1 MLDIR
6 TLYFLLTLSTVISG
20 MAVMLMHTPEPVR
33 RTSAMRWGLGNFLVA
48 AGLLLAGL
56 RDYIPLWP
64 SAVLANVLLMAGFV
78 LFYIA
83 YTSLLRPAP
92 SLRPFMFGIVAYA
105 VFFHWLV
112 EYSSATVAQRIGV
125 VSAVVAILSAFMIR
139 SAQFGKDSYT
149 SSAAR
154 LMQAFYGIAFITGI
168 LRGAHSVFFAGGA
181 QEVFEATPI
190 QVVSFLGYFFALIG
204 AGIAYVLTLG
214 ALTYRDLALVANN
227 DMLTGVRNRRNFLE
241 MAERDLALAQRMWR
255 PLTVLM
261 LDLDHFKHIND
272 NYGHLAGDE
281 VLRRFGTILRRCVRE
296 VDLVGR
302 YGGEEFCIVLTDTA
316 PEAAQHTAERILK
329 EFAAEA
335 ILHDGLRIPAS
346 VSIGIA
352 GMHAGDSRNIQQLLS
367 AADLALYAAKGAG
380 RNCIRFGH
388 AA

>member
-6 TLYFLLTLSTVISG
+6 TLYFLLTLSTMVAGIS
-20 MAVMLMHTPEPVR
+20 VLLMHIPEAAR
-33 RTSAMRWGLGNFLVA
+33 RKSAITWGMGNFLVA
-48 AGLLLAGL
+48 IGLFLAGL

-64 SAVLANVLLMAGFV
+64 SAVLANILLMTGLVLLY
-78 LFYIA
+78 LA
-83 YTSLLRPAP
+83 YTALLLKPPR
-92 SLRPFMFGIVAYA
+92 LRPFVLGAIAYA
-105 VFFHWLV
+105 FFFHWLV
-112 EYSSATVAQRIGV
+112 EYSGATVAQRIGV
-125 VSAVVAILSAFMIR
+125 VSIEVAVMSAFMIR
-139 SAQFGKDSYT
+139 SAYLGQDSYT
-149 SSAAR
+149 RSAAR
-154 LMQAFYGIAFITGI
+154 LMQAFYGIAFVTGI
-168 LRGAHSVFFAGGA
+168 LRGAHSAFFEHGA
-181 QEVFEATPI
+181 QEVFEATTV
-190 QVVSFLGYFFALIG
+190 QVISFLGYFFALIG

-214 ALTYRDLALVANN
+214 ALTYRDLAIIANN

-255 PLTVLM
+255 PITVLM
-261 LDLDHFKHIND
+261 LDLDHFKRIND
-272 NYGHLAGDE
+272 NYGHQAGDE
-281 VLRRFGTILRRCVRE
+281 VLRHFGDILRRCVRE

-316 PEAAQHTAERILK
+316 PETAQNTAERIRSEL
-329 EFAAEA
+329 AAEE
-335 ILHDGLRIPAS
+335 IIFNGQRIPVS